1 LRISGGILSCSVYDI
16 LVCHLSGDV
25 FMNSKGEVIQVVNFP
40 LAVIPLAETETVF
53 SLTVKANKTN
63 SGTIYVGN
71 SASIVFPL
79 FAGESIT
86 LNQVKPNEVW
96 ILGDTVGDKYFVI
109 FGGSLL
115 SNSGD
120 RK

>member
-1 LRISGGILSCSVYDI
+1 
-16 LVCHLSGDV
+16 
-25 FMNSKGEVIQVVNFP
+25 MNSKGEVIQVVNFP

-96 ILGDTVGDKYFVI
+96 ILGDADPRSLETPGKRYFYSE
-109 FGGSLL
+109 GGS
-115 SNSGD
+115 
-120 RK
+120 KQP

>member
-1 LRISGGILSCSVYDI
+1 
-16 LVCHLSGDV
+16 
-25 FMNSKGEVIQVVNFP
+25 MNSIGEVIQVVNFP
-40 LAVIPLAETETVF
+40 LPVTPLTKTETVF

-79 FAGESIT
+79 YAGESIT

-96 ILGDTVGDKYFVI
+96 ILGDTLGDKYFVT

-115 SNSGD
+115 PNSGD
-120 RK
+120 TK